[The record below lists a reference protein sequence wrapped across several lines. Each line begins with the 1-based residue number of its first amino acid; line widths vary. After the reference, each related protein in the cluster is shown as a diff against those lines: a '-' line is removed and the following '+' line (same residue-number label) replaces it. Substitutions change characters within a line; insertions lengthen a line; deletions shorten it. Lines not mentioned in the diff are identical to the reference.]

1 MILGRGHHILTS
13 ILPLP
18 QVIGAEDPPH
28 PCPGQGIRPSRQF
41 RAQHGPPT
49 PQLSPGLRELPGS
62 GSHPGHPP
70 HGARGPWA
78 RWCLHTPQG
87 ARAPV
92 LVPWVYEASMEEGH
106 RPQVL
111 VPEASHALQNVETRP
126 HARVP
131 RSPLRSPWQRAGNER
146 RLSRLLA
153 GCGENPRVAPGR
165 RHSPTLGEAP
175 AGHWPR
181 LCGRVSTGQGR
192 ANESHVP
199 GGRFPWDLGP
209 RATEAPTRGP
219 GHTSGCAGLRPRQP
233 GTPRCTRAPGPQ
245 AAPSFAQSASHRGR
259 PSGPESPHDRVI
271 AILGE
276 RGDKPQ
282 EPLSQGPSD

>member
-1 MILGRGHHILTS
+1 MLQSSSPGFMRQAWRKGTAPKSGFQKHPTHPRTWRPAPTPECPAPLCGLLGRGPAMS
-13 ILPLP
+13 
-18 QVIGAEDPPH
+18 VG
-28 PCPGQGIRPSRQF
+28 
-41 RAQHGPPT
+41 
-49 PQLSPGLRELPGS
+49 SPASSQAAGRTRGS
-62 GSHPGHPP
+62 
-70 HGARGPWA
+70 
-78 RWCLHTPQG
+78 
-87 ARAPV
+87 
-92 LVPWVYEASMEEGH
+92 
-106 RPQVL
+106 
-111 VPEASHALQNVETRP
+111 
-126 HARVP
+126 
-131 RSPLRSPWQRAGNER
+131 
-146 RLSRLLA
+146 LLA
-153 GCGENPRVAPGR
+153 R

-259 PSGPESPHDRVI
+259 PSGPESPHYRVI

>member
-1 MILGRGHHILTS
+1 MILGRGHHVLTS

-28 PCPGQGIRPSRQF
+28 PCPGQGIRSSRQF

-106 RPQVL
+106 RPQVR
-111 VPEASHALQNVETRP
+111 VPEASHAPQNVETRP

-153 GCGENPRVAPGR
+153 GCGENPRVAPGTAALANAR
-165 RHSPTLGEAP
+165 RGSSWALAPSLWPSVHRAGQGQRVTRAGWQIPVGPGSQSHGGTYEGARSHLRMCRALSPA
-175 AGHWPR
+175 AGHPQ
-181 LCGRVSTGQGR
+181 V
-192 ANESHVP
+192 HP
-199 GGRFPWDLGP
+199 GP
-209 RATEAPTRGP
+209 RTTGSPKFCSVCFPQRATLW
-219 GHTSGCAGLRPRQP
+219 S
-233 GTPRCTRAPGPQ
+233 
-245 AAPSFAQSASHRGR
+245 
-259 PSGPESPHDRVI
+259 
-271 AILGE
+271 
-276 RGDKPQ
+276 
-282 EPLSQGPSD
+282 